1 MINIFEKEPP
11 ENEDAEITGDGA
23 ASFKQFVE
31 MLKRLTKD
39 KIEAHM
45 KDWQRGEDNRQH
57 TTCQPELNA
66 SNNHVNINGEQKN
79 SNPELPDP
87 ENLEPE
93 LYFEIAESSLHEKGI
108 KKFTHT
114 RKHSF

>member
-1 MINIFEKEPP
+1 
-11 ENEDAEITGDGA
+11 
-23 ASFKQFVE
+23 
-31 MLKRLTKD
+31 
-39 KIEAHM
+39 M

-108 KKFTHT
+108 KNKDDMYNYVVQASS
-114 RKHSF
+114 REDAEEE